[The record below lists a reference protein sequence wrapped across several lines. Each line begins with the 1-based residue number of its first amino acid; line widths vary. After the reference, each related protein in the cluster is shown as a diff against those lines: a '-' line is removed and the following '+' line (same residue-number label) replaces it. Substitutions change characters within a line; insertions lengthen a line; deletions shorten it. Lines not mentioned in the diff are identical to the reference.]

1 MNNNIIDFPS
11 PINLK
16 KKEYVK
22 IRDEIERILTSYALE
37 KDDLWA
43 VALASGRFASMT
55 LEKIEGSEKALEFF
69 KNCIDTQEKSD
80 LTSNSA
86 DIS

>member
-16 KKEYVK
+16 KKKYVK
-22 IRDEIERILTSYALE
+22 IRDEIERILTAYALE

-55 LEKIEGSEKALEFF
+55 LEKIEGSDKAIEFF
-69 KNCIDTQEKSD
+69 KNCIDTQEKSS

>member
-16 KKEYVK
+16 KKKYVK
-22 IRDEIERILTSYALE
+22 IRDEIERILTAYALE

-43 VALASGRFASMT
+43 VALASGRFASLCCKPKGWKCGLDRSSFQNSRTPT
-55 LEKIEGSEKALEFF
+55 LTL
-69 KNCIDTQEKSD
+69 
-80 LTSNSA
+80 
-86 DIS
+86 

>member
-43 VALASGRFASMT
+43 VALH
-55 LEKIEGSEKALEFF
+55 SE
-69 KNCIDTQEKSD
+69 D
-80 LTSNSA
+80 LHL
-86 DIS
+86 